1 MLLDV
6 SMWLK
11 SLRLHKYLF
20 IFEKLSYQEMM
31 ELTEDWLAG
40 QVANFFSHL
49 KDRRSVIYANVLFRV

>member
-1 MLLDV
+1 MLSDV

-31 ELTEDWLAG
+31 GLTEDWLAG
-40 QVANFFSHL
+40 QVAIFFACEGSKVCDL
-49 KDRRSVIYANVLFRV
+49 C